1 MKNHNDKIGNPYCS
15 RINAQLHTELGLGKG
30 YDFKLLFK
38 LDEQFRMKLHEKLHN
53 QLFSLLEGQLKLQ
66 MENGKFK

>member
-1 MKNHNDKIGNPYCS
+1 MKNHNEKIGNPYCS
-15 RINAQLHTELGLGKG
+15 RINEQLHAELGLGKG

-38 LDEQFRMKLHEKLHN
+38 LDEQFRMQLHDKLHN
-53 QLFSLLEGQLKLQ
+53 QLCWQLEEQLKLQ